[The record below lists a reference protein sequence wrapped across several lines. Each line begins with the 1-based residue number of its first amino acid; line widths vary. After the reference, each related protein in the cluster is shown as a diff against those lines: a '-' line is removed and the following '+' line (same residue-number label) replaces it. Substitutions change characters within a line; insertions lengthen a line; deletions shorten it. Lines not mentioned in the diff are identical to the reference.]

1 MTKCKL
7 DNDESDII
15 SMNIKNNWLYTSN
28 EWIEWS
34 MINVSI
40 KLFKNKAV
48 KSGQD
53 KDIFS
58 SIIIV

>member
-15 SMNIKNNWLYTSN
+15 PMTIENNWLYTSN
-28 EWIEWS
+28 EWTEWS
-34 MINVSI
+34 VINVSI

-58 SIIIV
+58 SLIIV

>member
-1 MTKCKL
+1 MKV
-7 DNDESDII
+7 I